1 MKRQKFVVFDGNAIV
16 HRAYHAMP
24 PMTTKKGELINAVY
38 GYSSMVLKVL
48 SELKPDYVAV
58 AFDTKAPTFRHKEY
72 KEYKATRKKAP
83 DDLYEQFERVR
94 EVT

>member
-1 MKRQKFVVFDGNAIV
+1 MKKHKFVVFDGNAIV

-24 PMTTKKGELINAVY
+24 PMTTKKGELVNAVY

-48 SELKPDYVAV
+48 GELKPDYVAV

-72 KEYKATRKKAP
+72 KEYMSEKN
-83 DDLYEQFERVR
+83 
-94 EVT
+94 